1 MYMFNIR
8 QTKNQGARRPRGS
21 KSVQRSLA
29 GRAGAAGTRVPPGAG
44 CEKKNADPAGFSK
57 KDANFMVLSW
67 GRFSDWAWLFAW
79 LSLHHRYLLAYF
91 SDKPIWHLL
100 QSFKNL
106 FDYKRRN
113 MRSNKTMFSPNMFF
127 LFQHV
132 TMLGLAA
139 WIQANRTLSWFSRG
153 MNWSYVETPFSHLLA
168 ASWSTKMSCHWQP
181 RNLCFQAGHH

>member
-1 MYMFNIR
+1 
-8 QTKNQGARRPRGS
+8 
-21 KSVQRSLA
+21 
-29 GRAGAAGTRVPPGAG
+29 
-44 CEKKNADPAGFSK
+44 
-57 KDANFMVLSW
+57 MVLSW
-67 GRFSDWAWLFAW
+67 GRFSDWAWFFAW